1 MADSSDFMLN
11 EEDDFKPQGSSGFEE
26 VDGADIFADASKKEE
41 EPESKAFDDID
52 GSDIFG
58 DGDKEEEKVQ
68 EEKVEEPAQEVTTE
82 VAAPQEVAAEKEEV
96 LKFSVIAD
104 LTTYIAFNL
113 LCKTSRVLNC
123 FLTSCLFH
131 FSFTVV
137 EK

>member
-26 VDGADIFADASKKEE
+26 VDGADIFADVSKNEEE

-96 LKFSVIAD
+96 FKFSVIAD
-104 LTTYIAFNL
+104 LTTYGF
-113 LCKTSRVLNC
+113 
-123 FLTSCLFH
+123 
-131 FSFTVV
+131 
-137 EK
+137 